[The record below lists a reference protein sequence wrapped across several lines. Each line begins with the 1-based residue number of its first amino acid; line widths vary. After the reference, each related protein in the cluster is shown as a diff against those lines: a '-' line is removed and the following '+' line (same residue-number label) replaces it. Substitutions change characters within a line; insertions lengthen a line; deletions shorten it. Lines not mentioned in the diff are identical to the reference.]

1 MDINEIIEREHKA
14 FMTGDTANMNL
25 PSQSE
30 YNKWKLRKEYDA
42 LDDDDELSSKLSARR
57 YHLTLERQM
66 ALNSGDKERAQ
77 RAEDELSVVNERS
90 FGKTPDRVRLENEY
104 LGSDINKVTA
114 DRNSARQQWYEAQK
128 NNDGSRFSLWA
139 KSNYLD
145 ALANTYRRRE
155 YETANTT
162 ALEKTQN
169 QLIKEIDAMNG
180 KENEDPQATL
190 DKMHSLDAIKEIL
203 SGRYAAEWSDYDKK
217 YKGLNYSD
225 LSNMRAGV
233 RGQFEAASKIGDEES
248 TGKYRREMQYLDEKI
263 ANTTEG
269 RRDTLNMLKIQ
280 NASYEALIAREES
293 KLEKLKNYGQKL
305 MKSPGIDSE
314 TLRDELQKNNEKYE
328 SIAPGIKATVE
339 KYKKLIAANNVTA
352 LNLQTVNAPDF
363 EKHNK
368 YVSANVEIKAN
379 SKMSPEKQN
388 KIINDEN
395 FRLEVGESGMKAS
408 GATIHDET
416 LRTASMA
423 WHMKESEKGV
433 YNYLHNTKGEKAA
446 NEYFEELSENS
457 LSDRVRG
464 ENKRQSVKFA
474 ENHEIGASVASVAYN
489 VLNGILL
496 GEKILNID
504 TPDPLSN
511 VYGDRADTIR
521 ETVQKDM
528 SATGKVAYNVVTSAA
543 DTAAAMGLAALTGG
557 AAGGALGLSASGV
570 QKTVQVLTQVIMSS
584 EAASSTLTDAKDR
597 GLSNEQ
603 ALALSL
609 TSGLIEAATE
619 KYSIE
624 ALLKPSKN
632 FGSYLFKNF
641 LTEGSEEAASE
652 VLNNLADV
660 AIAGDQSQWKTTYN
674 AALKNGADEKTAT
687 KAALVEHVKNI
698 GMSALVGALSGGLMG
713 AVGYV
718 PQARARA
725 NFKKAVTEAF
735 GSTDSAADALNEAAA
750 YTGTKLDIKANP
762 SAFDLQMAVAKLS
775 DGIYSDFYKLSDM
788 KAVKDKLADYDKVL
802 TESGT
807 DVLLLKS
814 VQRSAQAAGER
825 LNAPM
830 DVEEVYNAMPNMKA
844 AAEGVI
850 NEAKEKGFVDK
861 NLAEIDAED
870 RAEARNNAGNVPT
883 VQAAENASENIRAE
897 SATSAGETARNSD
910 ARATVQES
918 YRAADFS
925 HLAVDDSQL
934 NESEQSLQS
943 TAKKRGVTVKYFE
956 PNAASADVNGWR
968 AKDGTIFINR
978 KADAPK
984 QILIHELTHYG
995 EANRKGYEAFKS
1007 TVKKSKVFEN
1017 WLSSKGV
1024 GATTK
1029 ERIATLIDQYI
1040 SGATEFNRQHGGTY
1054 LDATAQTAE
1063 SEIFANFAE
1072 EVLFNEKTPDA
1083 LLKDDSLTV
1092 EEKHGIAKFVL
1103 NAIERLKDF
1112 FHKSERELKKIKSAW
1127 QEMLSGV
1134 ENDSYIKTTEDGA
1147 VKYSTA
1153 KPFAE
1158 QVDDVLN
1165 GTHKKNL
1172 DLYVDETPEY
1182 LQKLNFSDGP
1192 IIMRNSKILEILDKH
1207 IEMSV
1212 EIIKQIPEL
1221 LKDPILVL
1229 KSKTQPEVSVVVI
1242 TDCAI
1247 GNKNVILPIWINQE
1261 AAYADADLNVNFLKT
1276 NAIASAYGRTLGTLI
1291 DYANNNE
1298 GFLYQTAD
1306 KKRVE
1311 QLLRRNRLQLPTP
1324 LKLSNSNIIIPQS
1337 ENDVNSNHMQNEEKN
1352 SESLQKDLADPQES
1366 TADPQEST
1374 ADPQEGSAEPQ
1385 ESTADLQESS
1395 ADPQEGS
1402 ADPQEGSA
1410 EPQESSAA
1418 AKDEGNSPTPD
1429 EDFIQK
1435 SSVKLEKYIRDAKNR
1450 DVDLDVMVDDTDEAL
1465 KKAIKENP
1473 EIYKEVKTAAAR
1485 KTVRALLKE
1494 YNSKADVVDVTRY
1507 MSDLRKLCDKA
1518 DTMSPEAFTKEA
1530 HEFAEQIAEVITDG
1544 IATET
1549 TVSADAQRV
1558 LDVLK
1563 QGKFYLNDA
1572 QRAEIVNKYG
1582 SFKDWVTKYRQKLGY
1597 VTDAADGTTL
1607 EAKYRELNSFD
1618 SQAFP
1623 ENVAAADMAVKL
1635 TEAYEQFSQ
1644 QFEDRAFSNEERS
1657 YVKEQ
1662 VTADVLDTAAALETV
1677 QSEKGK
1683 YAERLLKAAETE
1695 RARYNERISKMDA
1708 KYKQKLQLQKL
1719 DSDYRQTQIKKQ
1731 YEAALEKQE
1740 KAVSQNK
1747 ELRAGII
1754 ESQEQ
1759 RKYRDGIMR
1768 SADHLITKLNENTKT
1783 KHVPESFKEP
1793 LAQLLTALDPSSK
1806 TKLRGRSETKS
1817 DVKFS
1822 AALSKMA
1829 EVINDHVA
1837 LKKNYLF
1844 TDPLSLPDSIVS
1856 DFMKLQQTAA
1866 EIESGLTSA
1875 ESGAES
1881 GKYVLNKMNS
1891 QQLGRL
1897 YHSIRTVELC
1907 VNKANELTENSR
1919 FKDVGKAG
1927 GKLIDYVKKLGSMKD
1942 QKFSSARQSLRWD
1955 MVTPYYGFKRLGTV
1969 GQAMFEELTD
1979 GMGKFTKNSKTVIDF
1994 VSSIV
1999 SKKETK
2005 AWGKQIEEITAS
2017 GKTLKLPITHIMSLY
2032 GAYGRPHNK
2041 THIDVG
2047 GIQPEAFRQRG
2058 REINQGVFHL
2068 TEEEL
2073 NDAFSR
2079 LNERQKEVVDKI
2091 AEFYRTTARDWGNA
2105 ISMARWGFNQLQ
2117 DPKYWPATLI
2127 KDGVPMVSDIYSGND
2142 MYGLMNFSAL
2152 KKTAPNA
2159 DVAFSVG
2166 NIFDTFSKYTSQMA
2180 LYNAMT
2186 LPILDIAKVM
2196 NYNFTVRDGSQTDI
2210 YSVRKAVSDAYGNE
2224 GINYFVKLLEDI
2236 SNSVQ
2241 RADGETFVEKL
2252 SMKIFKNMKAARV
2265 ASNLRVVVQQPTAY
2279 FRAGAVLSEKS
2290 LAKALIMKPQIE
2302 KSRELCPIVQWKE
2315 LGFFSMNTA
2324 QPIAEQ
2330 IKNSKGFT
2338 DRVLDRSLY
2347 LAGAADSVTLGFLWN
2362 ACEIEIQ
2369 NEKPDLKFGSK
2380 EFNDAVS
2387 QKLTEVVY
2395 RTQVVDSV
2403 LTRSQGMR
2411 NAGFLAKFNSA
2422 YMAEPVLSFNVL
2434 MDCYDQYSALRRAGA
2449 SKKEAWA
2456 QCGRQIR
2463 KSITALAV
2471 NALFNAIVNSVSDA
2485 WRDKDRESFLDSFI
2499 NHLIGDF
2506 STDKTPLENLKEFL
2520 NSNIVRNINPL
2531 SQIPGVNQLYDALVT
2546 DYGSESVY
2554 SWWEDDIRGIGV
2566 LLKTISNS
2574 LTGKE
2579 NPSNRTLYGTIGI
2592 AADAIS
2598 NTTGLP
2604 IKNLM
2609 REAVDIWNNTAG
2621 AADETLIIRSYERS
2635 NKEICSSMYEAAVNG
2650 NRDKYERLWNDM
2662 LKAGKTESSIRSGLI
2677 AQLREND
2684 DRIPEAHELFKERS
2698 SADAE
2703 SRSAAE
2709 AEYNDLVE
2717 EITADGFSVDMV
2729 VDAIKGYKTAEEA
2742 EQEAKQKKQV
2752 EKAAAVPAKEYSENV
2767 YARAAYKLLNPDEKA
2782 SVLRKINA
2790 YAKDEQENS
2799 ENIFDMTVR
2808 NLKVKLATEAGIT
2821 PGEYFA
2827 TLESADGGRNAKVR
2841 AINQNNDLTKKQK
2854 EVMITIEKRMKADNA
2869 ELIEKWVKEQLN
2881 K

>member
-30 YNKWKLRKEYDA
+30 YNKWKLRKKYDA
-42 LDDDDELSSKLSARR
+42 WDDDDELSSKLSARR

-90 FGKTPDRVRLENEY
+90 FGKTPDRIRLENEY

-145 ALANTYRRRE
+145 ALADAYRRRQ
-155 YETANTT
+155 YEATDTT

-169 QLIKEIDAMNG
+169 QLIKEIDAMDG

-190 DKMHSLDAIKEIL
+190 DKMHSLDAVKEVL
-203 SGRYAAEWSDYDKK
+203 SGRYAAEWSDYDQK
-217 YKGLNYSD
+217 YKGLNYND

-233 RGQFEAASKIGDEES
+233 RGQFEAASEIGDEES

-263 ANTTEG
+263 SNTAEG

-328 SIAPGIKATVE
+328 SIAPGIEATVE
-339 KYKKLIAANNVTA
+339 KYKKQIAANNVTA

-363 EKHNK
+363 ENRNK
-368 YVSANVEIKAN
+368 YVGAKSDEITETKEAINANY
-379 SKMSPEKQN
+379 STEKEN
-388 KIINDEN
+388 KIINDESYRQLIRSLPADECDQKS
-395 FRLEVGESGMKAS
+395 RLTAGKANYM
-408 GATIHDET
+408 E
-416 LRTASMA
+416 
-423 WHMKESEKGV
+423 ESEKEV
-433 YNYLHNTKGEKAA
+433 YNYLYNTKGSKAA
-446 NEYFEELSENS
+446 GEYFKELSKS
-457 LSDRVRG
+457 YLSDRIRT
-464 ENKRQSVKFA
+464 ENRQKAITFA
-474 ENHEIGASVASVAYN
+474 ENHAILASVKSVGDN
-489 VLNGILL
+489 LL
-496 GEKILNID
+496 DSAAWLGKAAD
-504 TPDPLSN
+504 TDNQNPFLHQYRDS
-511 VYGDRADTIR
+511 ADTIR

-528 SATGKVAYNVVTSAA
+528 SATGKVAYNVMMSLA
-543 DTAAAMGLAALTGG
+543 DNAAAMGLATLVGG

-570 QKTVQVLTQVIMSS
+570 QKTVQVLTQIIMSS

-603 ALALSL
+603 ALSLSL

-632 FGSYLFKNF
+632 FGSHLFKNF

-674 AALKNGADEKTAT
+674 AALKNGADEKAAT
-687 KAALVEHVKNI
+687 KAALVEHVKNV

-713 AVGYV
+713 AIGYV
-718 PQARARA
+718 PQAKARA

-897 SATSAGETARNSD
+897 SATSAGETALNSD
-910 ARATVQES
+910 VRATVRKSSDES

-934 NESEQSLQS
+934 NESERSLQS

-956 PNAASADVNGWR
+956 PNAAAADVNGWR

-1054 LDATAQTAE
+1054 LDTTAQTAE

-1127 QEMLSGV
+1127 QKMLSGV
-1134 ENDSYIKTTEDGA
+1134 ENDSYIKTAEDGA
-1147 VKYSTA
+1147 VKYSIVKDNNGKDIVLIDTDQEIFANAKKSEYPKIAVKYLKEHFKHAVLPVGEYALAHVNRIGARKYVYSGRIDRSTNTA
-1153 KPFAE
+1153 KLKAATELNNLLKASEYIKSSNDGKNHKFAE
-1158 QVDDVLN
+1158 YGFDYYKTRFIVGNQIYEGIIDIGYSEDGATFYGMTNL
-1165 GTHKKNL
+1165 KNITS
-1172 DLYVDETPEY
+1172 LY
-1182 LQKLNFSDGP
+1182 N
-1192 IIMRNSKILEILDKH
+1192 RN
-1207 IEMSV
+1207 
-1212 EIIKQIPEL
+1212 IPTEL
-1221 LKDPILVL
+1221 LGYKP
-1229 KSKTQPEVSVVVI
+1229 
-1242 TDCAI
+1242 A
-1247 GNKNVILPIWINQE
+1247 NV
-1261 AAYADADLNVNFLKT
+1261 
-1276 NAIASAYGRTLGTLI
+1276 
-1291 DYANNNE
+1291 
-1298 GFLYQTAD
+1298 D
-1306 KKRVE
+1306 K
-1311 QLLRRNRLQLPTP
+1311 P
-1324 LKLSNSNIIIPQS
+1324 LKQSDISDNSVS
-1337 ENDVNSNHMQNEEKN
+1337 HSDTAVNSNHMHNEEKN
-1352 SESLQKDLADPQES
+1352 SESLQESFADPQES
-1366 TADPQEST
+1366 
-1374 ADPQEGSAEPQ
+1374 SAEP
-1385 ESTADLQESS
+1385 QESS
-1395 ADPQEGS
+1395 ADPQESS
-1402 ADPQEGSA
+1402 AEPQESSTD
-1410 EPQESSAA
+1410 PQESSAA
-1418 AKDEGNSPTPD
+1418 AKNSPTPD

-1450 DVDLDVMVDDTDEAL
+1450 DVDLDIVVDDTDEVL
-1465 KKAIKENP
+1465 KKAIEENP

-1530 HEFAEQIAEVITDG
+1530 HEFAGQIAEVITDG

-1549 TVSADAQRV
+1549 TVASDAQRV

-1623 ENVAAADMAVKL
+1623 ENVPAADMAVKL

-1719 DSDYRQTQIKKQ
+1719 DSDYRQAQIKKQ

-1759 RKYRDGIMR
+1759 RKYRDGITR
-1768 SADHLITKLNENTKT
+1768 SADRLITKLNENTKT

-1806 TKLRGRSETKS
+1806 TKLRGRGETKS

-1927 GKLIDYVKKLGSMKD
+1927 GKLIDYVKNLGSMKD

-1955 MVTPYYGFKRLGTV
+1955 MVTPYYGFKRLGPV

-1999 SKKETK
+1999 SRKETK
-2005 AWGKQIEEITAS
+2005 AWGKQIEEITVA

-2152 KKTAPNA
+2152 KKTTPNA
-2159 DVAFSVG
+2159 DVAFSIG

-2196 NYNFTVRDGSQTDI
+2196 NYNFTVRDGSQTDV

-2265 ASNLRVVVQQPTAY
+2265 AANLRVVVQQPTAY

-2338 DRVLDRSLY
+2338 DRVLDKSLY

-2449 SKKEAWA
+2449 SKKDAWA

-2621 AADETLIIRSYERS
+2621 AADESLIIRSYERS

-2752 EKAAAVPAKEYSENV
+2752 EKAAAVPAKEYRKNV

-2841 AINQNNDLTKKQK
+2841 AINQNNDLTEKQK